1 MNENNALDK
10 TKDNKEINTRQILKC
25 VLLTI
30 TFPFGFLF
38 YGIYQLYQFVTLQQ
52 SNSEMARKK
61 LKHSCINILISIV
74 SSVSIFLC
82 ANYYYYNIDT
92 STNPGEI
99 RYEGYSRKEQEKMF
113 DIVNSIIGDYLDLEM
128 ESINLTKNGQ
138 YKNANIVFKEINN
151 IGFITYDEIKII
163 VDNEWKIIKEE
174 KNQKYEISIEM
185 EQSILDAC
193 KGILLNDLF
202 LPETAKFANNDEW
215 IYDISNDGKIIT
227 ATTWVSALNIY
238 GVEGRAYA
246 IFEIN
251 TVSGAVS
258 LIKTWE

>member
-1 MNENNALDK
+1 MNENNVLDK
-10 TKDNKEINTRQILKC
+10 TKDNKETNTRQILKY
-25 VLLTI
+25 VLLII

-38 YGIYQLYQFVTLQQ
+38 YGIYQLYQFVKLRQ
-52 SNSEMARKK
+52 SNHEIAMKK
-61 LKHSCINILISIV
+61 LKHSCINVSVSIV
-74 SSVSIFLC
+74 SMISIFLF

-113 DIVNSIIGDYLDLEM
+113 DIINSITSDYSDMEM
-128 ESINLTKNGQ
+128 ESIDLTKNGQ
-138 YKNANIVFKEINN
+138 YKNANIVFKEMNN
-151 IGFITYDEIKII
+151 IGFVTYDEIKIMI
-163 VDNEWKIIKEE
+163 DNEWKIIKEE
-174 KNQKYEISIEM
+174 KKQKYEISTEM
-185 EQSILDAC
+185 EQSILDTC

-202 LPETAKFANNDEW
+202 LPGTATFASKDEW

-227 ATTWVSALNIY
+227 ATTWVSASNIY
-238 GVEGRAYA
+238 GVEKTAYA